1 MSPESGERSEIARD
15 IEYAELS
22 AELEVSLGMA
32 HAMLA
37 SAERKASE
45 AHELMAEAKRLHEAA
60 LEDLSRLE
68 GIAKLMGN
76 LQQARL
82 ERKQRASV
90 QLPHGQADGQG
101 VVVGAGTAQGTE

>member
-1 MSPESGERSEIARD
+1 MQSELARD

-22 AELEVSLGMA
+22 AELEVSLGLA

-45 AHELMAEAKRLHEAA
+45 AHELMAEAKRMHEAA

-68 GIAKLMGN
+68 GIAKLMGS

-82 ERKQRASV
+82 ERKYRASV
-90 QLPHGQADGQG
+90 QPAHGQTDGQG
-101 VVVGAGTAQGTE
+101 VVVRVGTAQGSE